1 MPNCEICDERFD
13 PEVIDYPGLGIPG
26 GETLCF
32 DCVIN
37 CCSLCFDHE
46 PGGLYDETLQMCQMC
61 VEHVMG
67 EDYDPED

>member
-1 MPNCEICDERFD
+1 MPTCDLCEAAFD

-26 GETLCF
+26 SEELCF
-32 DCVIN
+32 ECLVE
-37 CCSLCFDHE
+37 CCSVCGDHE
-46 PGGLYDETLQMCQMC
+46 PGGITDTTLQMCAMC